1 MDYYEISEN
10 KWLDEGDR
18 QQAIDRILNRGQQ
31 VEEQSQKIR
40 IVFDP
45 LSGQFLRQEV
55 EFNEEDFRK
64 EGRQFLEAKE
74 LEEKQAKEL

>member
-31 VEEQSQKIR
+31 VEE
-40 IVFDP
+40 
-45 LSGQFLRQEV
+45 
-55 EFNEEDFRK
+55 
-64 EGRQFLEAKE
+64 
-74 LEEKQAKEL
+74 